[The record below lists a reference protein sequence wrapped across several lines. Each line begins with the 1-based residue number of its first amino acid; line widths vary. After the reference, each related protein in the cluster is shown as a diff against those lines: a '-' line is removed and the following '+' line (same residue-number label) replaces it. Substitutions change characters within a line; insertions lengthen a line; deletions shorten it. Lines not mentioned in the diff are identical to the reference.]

1 MKQLLLVLF
10 FIFSVQSYS
19 QQLQTYSFEQVEQL
33 VEENPRPILLYFYT
47 DWCQYCKMLQ
57 KNTFK
62 DKKVTE
68 KLNNNYYVIFFNGET
83 KVDVK
88 HQNKKFSYVPKGIK
102 SGYHQLVYFY
112 LKNRQEI
119 YPTILFLDND
129 FKELAFLQSYLS
141 AQNLLK
147 IL

>member
-57 KNTFK
+57 KTTFK
-62 DKKVTE
+62 DKKVIE
-68 KLNNNYYVIFFNGET
+68 KLNNYYYVIFFNGET

-102 SGYHQLVYFY
+102 SGYHEVVYFY